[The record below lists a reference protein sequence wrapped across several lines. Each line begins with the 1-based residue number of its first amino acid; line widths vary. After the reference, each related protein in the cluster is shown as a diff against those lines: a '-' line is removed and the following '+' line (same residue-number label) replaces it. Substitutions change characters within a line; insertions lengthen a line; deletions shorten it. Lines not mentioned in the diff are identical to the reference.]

1 MKYRYAIIPY
11 SGAVMLGVEHI
22 RRQTVTG
29 EVIVNESDLLTYG
42 EQNSFEDKIKQLGG
56 RTLTALEARQELQK
70 NIVDE

>member
-22 RRQTVTG
+22 RRRTVTD

-42 EQNSFEDKIKQLGG
+42 EQTSFEDKIKQLGG

-70 NIVDE
+70 T

>member
-22 RRQTVTG
+22 RRQTATG

-42 EQNSFEDKIKQLGG
+42 EQTSFEDKIKQLGG
-56 RTLTALEARQELQK
+56 RTLTALEAKQELQK
-70 NIVDE
+70 NISDE

>member
-11 SGAVMLGVEHI
+11 SGAVMLGVERI

-42 EQNSFEDKIKQLGG
+42 EQTSFEDKIKQLGG

-70 NIVDE
+70 NIIDE